1 MEESIYYLDNKV
13 SNQNILNV
21 SDNYLKQ
28 YIPIDIFRNGF
39 SIQSKNN
46 WRVLLN
52 HKLKNLEDIF
62 YGNNLD
68 YNHIYEI
75 NIYRSYYR
83 YKFNVT
89 FGNIWNEN
97 NELMLQICVDKKFIS
112 RLFEQ
117 KNINKQIINKNTF
130 LFVKENIKEY
140 KSFNV
145 LKDILLEW
153 NKSKIIEF

>member
-1 MEESIYYLDNKV
+1 MEQSIYYYLNNEV
-13 SNQNILNV
+13 NNQIILNGLE
-21 SDNYLKQ
+21 NYSKQ
-28 YIPIDIFRNGF
+28 YIPIDVLRKRISIENG
-39 SIQSKNN
+39 

-52 HKLKNLEDIF
+52 HKLQDLKNIF
-62 YGNNLD
+62 YGNKFD
-68 YNHIYEI
+68 YDHIYEV

-97 NELMLQICVDKKFIS
+97 NELMLQICVNKKFIS

-117 KNINKQIINKNTF
+117 KNINKQIINKNIF
-130 LFVKENIKEY
+130 LLVKGNIKEY

-153 NKSKIIEF
+153 NKSRIIKF

>member
-1 MEESIYYLDNKV
+1 
-13 SNQNILNV
+13 
-21 SDNYLKQ
+21 
-28 YIPIDIFRNGF
+28 
-39 SIQSKNN
+39 
-46 WRVLLN
+46 
-52 HKLKNLEDIF
+52 
-62 YGNNLD
+62 
-68 YNHIYEI
+68 
-75 NIYRSYYR
+75 
-83 YKFNVT
+83 
-89 FGNIWNEN
+89 
-97 NELMLQICVDKKFIS
+97 MLQICVDKKFIS